1 MEPKPCGLIAV
12 IPPALEKEWA
22 KGFAELVGRFKP
34 AALVLQAPPSKT
46 AQDIVAS
53 AKAFELAVLFWESVD
68 AARKTGA
75 SGVYFSAAEPD
86 VAGARKTLG
95 ADAILGVSC
104 GLSRHAAME
113 GAEAGADFVVFD
125 ASFPENFGDAA
136 ELSLWWDEISGVPG
150 ALLCAGT
157 RPEPAVIGKA
167 RPDFLILQEAETAGE
182 SLTFAIE
189 LGLQSQE

>member
-1 MEPKPCGLIAV
+1 MDPKPCGLIVV
-12 IPPALEKEWA
+12 IPPALETEWA
-22 KGFAELVGRFKP
+22 KRLAELIGRFKP
-34 AALVLQAPPSKT
+34 AALVLQAPPTKA
-46 AQDIVAS
+46 AQDIIAS
-53 AKAFELAVLFWESVD
+53 ARAFELAVLFWDAVD

-75 SGVYFSAAEPD
+75 SGVYFSAAEQD

-113 GAEAGADFVVFD
+113 SAEAGADFVAFD
-125 ASFPENFGDAA
+125 ASSSEHLDEAA
-136 ELSLWWDEISGVPG
+136 ELSQWWDEISGVPT

-157 RPEPAVIGKA
+157 RPKPAVVEKA
-167 RPDFLILQEAETAGE
+167 RPDFLILEEAETAGE

-189 LGLQSQE
+189 LGLQSQK